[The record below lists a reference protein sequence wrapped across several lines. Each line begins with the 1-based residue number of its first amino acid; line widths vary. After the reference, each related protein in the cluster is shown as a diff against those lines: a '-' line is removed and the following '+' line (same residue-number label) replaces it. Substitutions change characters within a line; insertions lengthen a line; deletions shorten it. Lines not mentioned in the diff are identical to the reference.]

1 MAPMLEDRH
10 PDALGRA
17 FFAVWPEVREEL
29 TPLFDAVR
37 RGGHMTDLPLEL
49 DRPGRPRE
57 ASFAFG
63 YTPVADDEGKVVGL
77 FCACTKT
84 TEKVLAD

>member
-37 RGGHMTDLPLEL
+37 RGGHMRTCRWSLIDQDAHAKRVSRSDIRL
-49 DRPGRPRE
+49 
-57 ASFAFG
+57 
-63 YTPVADDEGKVVGL
+63 
-77 FCACTKT
+77 
-84 TEKVLAD
+84 